1 MEGQPTGLLER
12 LRAQRESMTV
22 AGAPEES
29 PITAEPEMPLPPSL
43 AMPAPVEETR
53 SRRDDP
59 AELSAHQIERI
70 DRLESG
76 RDDLSRR
83 LDSVEASLRQGL
95 VDLRSE
101 LPTMPT
107 MITGEV
113 ARHTTATNEAVAA
126 IGGRMGRLESEFT
139 RERERWSNVVTSFD
153 QRLDQ
158 RLRSFRQDVT
168 VMLTGMAVLI
178 LATLMMLLLRR

>member
-12 LRAQRESMTV
+12 LRAQRENMAV
-22 AGAPEES
+22 ATDEVAIP
-29 PITAEPEMPLPPSL
+29 AEPEMGLPP
-43 AMPAPVEETR
+43 AFEMAPPPQTTR
-53 SRRDDP
+53 SRRDDE
-59 AELSAHQIERI
+59 AEVSAHQIQRI
-70 DRLESG
+70 DRLETT
-76 RDDLSRR
+76 RDDLTRR
-83 LDSVEASLRQGL
+83 LDSVESSLRQGL

-101 LPTMPT
+101 LPT
-107 MITGEV
+107 IVTGEI
-113 ARHTTATNEAVAA
+113 ARHTTATNEAVAE
-126 IGGRMGRLESEFT
+126 IGGRMGRMETEFT

-178 LATLMMLLLRR
+178 LAMLMLLLLRR